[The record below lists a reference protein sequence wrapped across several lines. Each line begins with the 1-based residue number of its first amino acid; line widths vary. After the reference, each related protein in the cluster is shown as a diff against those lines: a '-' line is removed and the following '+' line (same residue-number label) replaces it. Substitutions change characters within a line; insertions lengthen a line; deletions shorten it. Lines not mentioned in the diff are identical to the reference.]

1 MFRKCLLGCLLI
13 SSVLS
18 ANQMQQ
24 SFSEGMAVGKVNSGA
39 AQNTYKGF
47 NPSEI
52 KGYQANPEQSQF
64 YTGIRGDNPNISELG
79 MKELSNSELGMII
92 RESTVNNPKDN
103 ISMDSDMIQRSFEI
117 NKNAK
122 VISGVGGKQCVR
134 QVIGRTSFTSHFC
147 EKDNDISLIC
157 HITAKVR
164 WEPSKNYVDRKYIVP
179 FEYFSDGKLFSYTNN
194 NPRLRIKIPVSGTL
208 VNYRVLVKNKY
219 VGAHCSRGNNVY
231 SPQCAAARLQFDFF
245 GKKAKM
251 DYANMRQ
258 WKYSVYLPE
267 NYAYIIGGS
276 LNRQVKLDEYY
287 YGDAGG
293 MKTYDVGKLLF
304 TIEHVNAFYGFVSG
318 VHQGKQPII
327 HGLTDRY
334 LYDGQY
340 SMELTIRIP
349 DDPIPKVY
357 YDNSCSEKSLE
368 AAIKLEDIC
377 VSGKENRDFFKNG
390 KKYSVYAECWDK
402 RERYL
407 VSEPSDNECKK
418 YDDNPNCTVGERECI
433 AKEGNDCIRHRIK
446 YQCSNTTK
454 TDGYVC
460 GDKFFCSDGSCSD
473 LENSVNTDF
482 GHAVSQLATLAQAGK
497 DVAFNPD
504 NLRAFS
510 GKAMFCRKTGF
521 GFSNCCKDSGWGHK
535 AGLAQCNSEENALG
549 KAKEKNLV
557 IYTGTYCDKKVLGKC
572 IRKKSS
578 YCVFDNKLARIIQYQ
593 GRSGQLGIGFGGA
606 QSPNCR
612 GLSVDE
618 LQRINFN
625 AMDYSDFYEELNS
638 NTKLPDQ
645 NQLID
650 YMKKTITDQLKQE

>member
-39 AQNTYKGF
+39 AQNTSKGF

-52 KGYQANPEQSQF
+52 KGYQANPEQSKY
-64 YTGIRGDNPNISELG
+64 YTGITGDDPNISALG
-79 MKELSNSELGMII
+79 MQELSNSELGKTI
-92 RESTVNNPKDN
+92 RESTINNPRDN
-103 ISMDSDMIQRSFEI
+103 ISMDSDIIRNSEEI
-117 NKNAK
+117 KKNANI
-122 VISGVGGKQCVR
+122 ISGNVAGKQCAK
-134 QVIGRTSFTSHFC
+134 QVLSKSTFTNHFC
-147 EKDNDISLIC
+147 EKDQTINHIC
-157 HITAKVR
+157 INKANVVWTGTRKV
-164 WEPSKNYVDRKYIVP
+164 EEK
-179 FEYFSDGKLFSYTNN
+179 EYDFNINVSSQWYEWREK
-194 NPRLRIKIPVSGTL
+194 IKIPESGYIKGYSITIPYKGGGYYSDYSKNTIDVNFANKDFQLKMRSDRSLFGENTL
-208 VNYRVLVKNKY
+208 IDKFKVNKDEYLVLSAKSHRWKFGFIN
-219 VGAHCSRGNNVY
+219 ALILRGKDIN
-231 SPQCAAARLQFDFF
+231 
-245 GKKAKM
+245 
-251 DYANMRQ
+251 
-258 WKYSVYLPE
+258 
-267 NYAYIIGGS
+267 
-276 LNRQVKLDEYY
+276 VKLYMEIEVDDLKAEIQWVNSCQNFNDDNLIKI
-287 YGDAGG
+287 GEKCTQAGG
-293 MKTYDVGKLLF
+293 
-304 TIEHVNAFYGFVSG
+304 ERN
-318 VHQGKQPII
+318 
-327 HGLTDRY
+327 
-334 LYDGQY
+334 
-340 SMELTIRIP
+340 
-349 DDPIPKVY
+349 
-357 YDNSCSEKSLE
+357 
-368 AAIKLEDIC
+368 
-377 VSGKENRDFFKNG
+377 FFKDG
-390 KKYSVYAECWDK
+390 KNIQLHSDCW
-402 RERYL
+402 ETQTEYL
-407 VSEPSDNECKK
+407 VSEASDNECKK
-418 YDDNPNCTVGERECI
+418 YDSNPNCTVGERECLDSI
-433 AKEGNDCIRHRIK
+433 GEHCTRFRLK
-446 YQCSNTTK
+446 YQCQHTTR
-454 TDGYVC
+454 TEGVVC

-497 DVAFNPD
+497 DVAFNPN

-612 GLSVDE
+612 GLSVEE
-618 LQRINFN
+618 LQRIDFN
-625 AMDYSDFYEELNS
+625 AMDYSDFYDELNS

>member
-13 SSVLS
+13 SSAIF

-24 SFSEGMAVGKVNSGA
+24 SFNEGRNIGKSNNSA
-39 AQNTYKGF
+39 AQNTMKDF

-52 KGYQANPEQSQF
+52 KGYQSNPEQSRF
-64 YTGIRGDNPNISELG
+64 YTGIRGDNPNISALG
-79 MKELSNSELGMII
+79 MQELSRSELGKTI
-92 RESTVNNPKDN
+92 RASTVNNPKDN
-103 ISMDSDMIQRSFEI
+103 LSMDSDIIKNSEEI
-117 NKNAK
+117 KKNAN
-122 VISGVGGKQCVR
+122 VIAGGLVGKQCVK
-134 QVIGRTSFTSHFC
+134 QVLSKSTFTNHFC
-147 EKDNDISLIC
+147 EKDNHTEQECVNTANVEWKKEIVVEKKTYTIQANEVQYDYVPQPTSIRGLNCLSSHLTFNFKAPNKGKVLGYRITHHGLPNDKSLTEYYVMNLFNHEKKFKLFGSKDIELDDISIPVYKDEVIRGDLFAQGGYTIKGSIPYC
-157 HITAKVR
+157 LVPEKEMHKRRGFLGNLELKNHLEAFRDGREKLFITIIMMA
-164 WEPSKNYVDRKYIVP
+164 EIEKNKAEIKWDEVCPVDFNSAISMGKQCVQKGETRTFQKDGESHSLYSDCWQTKERYIV
-179 FEYFSDGKLFSYTNN
+179 N
-194 NPRLRIKIPVSGTL
+194 
-208 VNYRVLVKNKY
+208 
-219 VGAHCSRGNNVY
+219 
-231 SPQCAAARLQFDFF
+231 
-245 GKKAKM
+245 
-251 DYANMRQ
+251 
-258 WKYSVYLPE
+258 
-267 NYAYIIGGS
+267 
-276 LNRQVKLDEYY
+276 
-287 YGDAGG
+287 DA
-293 MKTYDVGKLLF
+293 
-304 TIEHVNAFYGFVSG
+304 
-318 VHQGKQPII
+318 
-327 HGLTDRY
+327 
-334 LYDGQY
+334 
-340 SMELTIRIP
+340 
-349 DDPIPKVY
+349 
-357 YDNSCSEKSLE
+357 
-368 AAIKLEDIC
+368 
-377 VSGKENRDFFKNG
+377 
-390 KKYSVYAECWDK
+390 
-402 RERYL
+402 
-407 VSEPSDNECKK
+407 SDNECKK
-418 YDDNPNCTVGERECI
+418 YDDNPNCTVGSKECI
-433 AKEGNDCIRHRIK
+433 SQINGQCVRSTYK
-446 YQCSNTTK
+446 YQCQHTTR
-454 TDGYVC
+454 TDGVVC

-612 GLSVDE
+612 GLSVEE
-618 LQRINFN
+618 LQRIDFN
-625 AMDYSDFYEELNS
+625 AMDYSDFYDELNS